1 MSTSRRNSTSVYP
14 NSDNSLGVNKDRP
27 PCYNDIFTT
36 NRSLKISPISV
47 SSTMKDT
54 ATIKSSQERVI
65 ELTSPP
71 PPYNRNSM
79 TEIV

>member
-1 MSTSRRNSTSVYP
+1 MSTSRRNSTSIYP
-14 NSDNSLGVNKDRP
+14 NSDNSLGANKDRP

-36 NRSLKISPISV
+36 NRSLKITPISE
-47 SSTMKDT
+47 STMEDT
-54 ATIKSSQERVI
+54 ETIKSSQERII

>member
-1 MSTSRRNSTSVYP
+1 MSTSRRNSTSVHP

-36 NRSLKISPISV
+36 NRSLKITPINV
-47 SSTMKDT
+47 SNMEETT
-54 ATIKSSQERVI
+54 TIKSSQGRVI

-71 PPYNRNSM
+71 PPYHRNSM